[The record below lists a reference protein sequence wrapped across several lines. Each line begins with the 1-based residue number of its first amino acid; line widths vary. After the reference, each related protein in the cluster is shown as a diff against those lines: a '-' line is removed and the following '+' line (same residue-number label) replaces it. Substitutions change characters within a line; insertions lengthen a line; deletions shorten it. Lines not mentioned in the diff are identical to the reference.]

1 MQSMSISYCMQIG
14 KWIGSKYCE
23 KQKVHFIRF
32 DTNLLDKLQNWVT
45 QGITWNYIIW
55 VIFISN
61 QNKFQRLTTKLEF
74 QFFHSLLWSWRQKCL
89 DVSFS
94 LCTWHGLF
102 SVWFDTILI
111 HVGMISSNK
120 FVDLKHLWQVIYI
133 FPPLGFIYAYTSY
146 K

>member
-1 MQSMSISYCMQIG
+1 MRNKKYISYYLILIYLANY
-14 KWIGSKYCE
+14 KIESHK
-23 KQKVHFIRF
+23 
-32 DTNLLDKLQNWVT
+32 TLLK
-45 QGITWNYIIW
+45 IMWNYILFIIW

-61 QNKFQRLTTKLEF
+61 QNKFQRITTKLEF

>member
-1 MQSMSISYCMQIG
+1 MRNKKYISYNLIL
-14 KWIGSKYCE
+14 IYL
-23 KQKVHFIRF
+23 
-32 DTNLLDKLQNWVT
+32 TNYKIESHNTLLK
-45 QGITWNYIIW
+45 IMWNYILFIIW

-61 QNKFQRLTTKLEF
+61 QNKFQRITTKLEF
-74 QFFHSLLWSWRQKCL
+74 QFFHRLLWSWRQKCL

>member
-1 MQSMSISYCMQIG
+1 MILIYLTNYKIESH
-14 KWIGSKYCE
+14 KLLL
-23 KQKVHFIRF
+23 FICWNK
-32 DTNLLDKLQNWVT
+32 TLLK
-45 QGITWNYIIW
+45 IMWNYILFIIW

-61 QNKFQRLTTKLEF
+61 QNKFQRITTKLEF
-74 QFFHSLLWSWRQKCL
+74 QFFHRLLWSWRQKCL

>member
-1 MQSMSISYCMQIG
+1 MRNKKYISYDLILSYLTNY
-14 KWIGSKYCE
+14 KIESHKLLL
-23 KQKVHFIRF
+23 FICWNRK
-32 DTNLLDKLQNWVT
+32 TLLK
-45 QGITWNYIIW
+45 IMWNYILFIIW

>member
-1 MQSMSISYCMQIG
+1 MRNKKYISYYLILIYLTNY
-14 KWIGSKYCE
+14 KIESHKLLL
-23 KQKVHFIRF
+23 FICWNK
-32 DTNLLDKLQNWVT
+32 TLLK
-45 QGITWNYIIW
+45 IMWNYILFIIW

-61 QNKFQRLTTKLEF
+61 QNKFQRITTKLEF
-74 QFFHSLLWSWRQKCL
+74 QFFHRLLWSWRQKCL